1 MLPPCLVCT
10 ISSNDR
16 DINDSRNVY
25 IDHAQIKKI
34 PSGGPDVFFVFLAI
48 NVYHSFTEGHMETYR
63 HRVCVLGWGR
73 GFGFAHVR
81 LIQWIDQYGGM
92 SSYSVQAF
100 VVVKRKNN

>member
-34 PSGGPDVFFVFLAI
+34 PSGGPDVFFCFFSHQCI
-48 NVYHSFTEGHMETYR
+48 SQF
-63 HRVCVLGWGR
+63 HRG
-73 GFGFAHVR
+73 A
-81 LIQWIDQYGGM
+81 YG
-92 SSYSVQAF
+92 
-100 VVVKRKNN
+100 NL